1 MCIQVLCTAGLYI
14 VINCFQPK
22 PRGLRFSIC
31 PAISGIEMIGDQI
44 SLDLRSCCVCLPAQ
58 SHGRSRNRDLSY
70 GLRGRCILLLYLE
83 GYRVCGVACS
93 EGGRGGRGRGRG
105 RETRGGREETEGRD
119 SDGGT
124 RRARREGG
132 RLIQIPAIITSPI
145 KGVLQE
151 GQQHLPHQQSEECIF
166 LRVLHMTF
174 MLTYLDT

>member
-105 RETRGGREETEGRD
+105 RATRGGREETE
-119 SDGGT
+119 
-124 RRARREGG
+124 REG
-132 RLIQIPAIITSPI
+132 
-145 KGVLQE
+145 KGNHF
-151 GQQHLPHQQSEECIF
+151 HLVPTHASSDSGEEKDDWTGLCKKK
-166 LRVLHMTF
+166 
-174 MLTYLDT
+174 